1 MKEGAII
8 MQPLLENKLIA
19 FLVNQNEYAISVDEV
34 GSIERV
40 LPITRVPS
48 APKYVKGVI
57 NLRGIITPVI
67 DLKKKLHNKSTKFTD
82 QTRILIVHIESLTVG
97 LIVEGANDVI
107 DIQTEQIETPPE
119 TVESDVLDYIEGVIK
134 LPKRLLILLD
144 MAYLLNDS
152 DDIESTQELKRLQHE
167 S

>member
-67 DLKKKLHNKSTKFTD
+67 DLKKKLHNESTK
-82 QTRILIVHIESLTVG
+82 RSEERRVG
-97 LIVEGANDVI
+97 KEGRDRRAR
-107 DIQTEQIETPPE
+107 EQ
-119 TVESDVLDYIEGVIK
+119 
-134 LPKRLLILLD
+134 
-144 MAYLLNDS
+144 
-152 DDIESTQELKRLQHE
+152 
-167 S
+167 